1 MPDDGILD
9 FKVNTLGGFGSPPTH
24 FRKDYKMANVQYL
37 VTSSGTIERDGLV
50 KFNFKDM
57 TVGEDMPSTFEDAA
71 HMAYDHCRDDKSL
84 RVLFLNH
91 VDGKLSDVTDEI
103 VYFVAL
109 NLIDLNDDDVSVP
122 EWAESAFNRIV
133 KDY

>member
-1 MPDDGILD
+1 
-9 FKVNTLGGFGSPPTH
+9 
-24 FRKDYKMANVQYL
+24 MANVQYL
-37 VTSSGTIERDGLV
+37 VTSSGTIERDG
-50 KFNFKDM
+50 
-57 TVGEDMPSTFEDAA
+57 
-71 HMAYDHCRDDKSL
+71 
-84 RVLFLNH
+84 
-91 VDGKLSDVTDEI
+91 KLSDITDEI

>member
-1 MPDDGILD
+1 M
-9 FKVNTLGGFGSPPTH
+9 
-24 FRKDYKMANVQYL
+24 
-37 VTSSGTIERDGLV
+37 
-50 KFNFKDM
+50 
-57 TVGEDMPSTFEDAA
+57 
-71 HMAYDHCRDDKSL
+71 
-84 RVLFLNH
+84 FLNH
-91 VDGKLSDVTDEI
+91 VDGKLSDITDEI